1 MRVLVTD
8 AGRGYG
14 SAVPAPSPFLAALAV
29 GWAALGV
36 WTLVTGR
43 VLLGVAQIAVGLLFL
58 FRGLR
63 RDRRPR
69 A

>member
-1 MRVLVTD
+1 M
-8 AGRGYG
+8 
-14 SAVPAPSPFLAALAV
+14 PAPSPFLAALAV